1 MVHQLHRRLLGD
13 QYRQGSSRM
22 IRRLSIGLVIALAI
36 AAAIFRL
43 THTPIYGECR
53 YTPDGRVCTLIGYK

>member
-1 MVHQLHRRLLGD
+1 MIKLLF
-13 QYRQGSSRM
+13 
-22 IRRLSIGLVIALAI
+22 IGLVIGLDI

-53 YTPDGRVCTLIGYK
+53 YTPDGRVCTLIGYKG

>member
-1 MVHQLHRRLLGD
+1 
-13 QYRQGSSRM
+13 M
-22 IRRLSIGLVIALAI
+22 IRRLSIGLVIGLAI

-53 YTPDGRVCTLIGYK
+53 YTPDGRVCTLIGYKG